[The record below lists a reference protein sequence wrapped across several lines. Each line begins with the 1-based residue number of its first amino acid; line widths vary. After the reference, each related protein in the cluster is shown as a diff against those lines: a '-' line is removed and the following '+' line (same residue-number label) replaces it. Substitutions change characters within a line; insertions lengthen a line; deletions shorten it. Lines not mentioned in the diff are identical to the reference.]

1 MSRIISAGSAEH
13 FRSCFC
19 VDITQVL
26 FVEKST
32 ASVILAE
39 NMLFPVNI
47 IVQAIAERTFKVLV
61 LLQCLI
67 VNHDLPSAQ
76 QVSGQAPAM
85 QENSL

>member
-1 MSRIISAGSAEH
+1 
-13 FRSCFC
+13 
-19 VDITQVL
+19 
-26 FVEKST
+26 
-32 ASVILAE
+32 
-39 NMLFPVNI
+39 MLFPVNI